1 MLFMSPFQDT
11 KTHILLRKKKKN
23 MPPNDPGFQHGIRG
37 TVITPLVTLFFSCVY
52 KLMLRSQ
59 ATKTFIVGWFESQP
73 YKWWWLGDGESSC
86 STNIIFHRSWID
98 DHPLVW
104 ENIHHLLPM
113 ASIDIHGTLMLPISS
128 YLHLAA
134 NLTTMCPSPAAPLAL
149 LQVPCLARQPAAQR
163 RQPRCG
169 SLHKAAGHLEI
180 LYEKYGK

>member
-1 MLFMSPFQDT
+1 
-11 KTHILLRKKKKN
+11 
-23 MPPNDPGFQHGIRG
+23 MPPNDPGFRIQHGIRG

-149 LQVPCLARQPAAQR
+149 SAGSMSRAAASCTKEAASVWKLAQSSWSPWN
-163 RQPRCG
+163 
-169 SLHKAAGHLEI
+169 SIWKIWEIEKVELEF
-180 LYEKYGK
+180 